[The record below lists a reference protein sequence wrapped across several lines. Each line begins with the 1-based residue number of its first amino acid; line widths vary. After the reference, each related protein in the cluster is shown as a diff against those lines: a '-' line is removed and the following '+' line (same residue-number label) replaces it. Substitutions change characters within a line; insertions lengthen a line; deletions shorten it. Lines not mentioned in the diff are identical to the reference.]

1 MTYVA
6 LGVKV
11 WDENLDIF
19 PQNMLWH
26 LMRICLL
33 ESVLTLLHS
42 ERPKLYAILA
52 FPSAIGLMR
61 SKYKFPYLNLLPTYN
76 EPVWSNCHHL
86 LPMGCDVKLSTE
98 NSVDSVPIVKND
110 TSGTDG
116 EPSCCLS

>member
-61 SKYKFPYLNLLPTYN
+61 SKYKFPYLNLPRLIMSLFGATVIICCPW
-76 EPVWSNCHHL
+76 VVMSNFQL
-86 LPMGCDVKLSTE
+86 R
-98 NSVDSVPIVKND
+98 IQ
-110 TSGTDG
+110 
-116 EPSCCLS
+116 